1 MILLAY
7 AIYTLSAV
15 ITHDNPLITA
25 VTVNDF
31 YDSNLKLKFSDVGFK
46 IAFSVQGYTS
56 ETLGKDDPNYV

>member
-7 AIYTLSAV
+7 ASYTLSAV

-46 IAFSVQGYTS
+46 IAFSV
-56 ETLGKDDPNYV
+56 